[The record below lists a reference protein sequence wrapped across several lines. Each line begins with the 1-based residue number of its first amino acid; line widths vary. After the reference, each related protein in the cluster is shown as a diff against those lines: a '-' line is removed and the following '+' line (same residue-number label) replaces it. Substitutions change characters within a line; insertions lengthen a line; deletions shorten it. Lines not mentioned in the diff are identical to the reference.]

1 MRPKKSLRV
10 SSAAKYYMSEGK
22 GDVEPELSLSP

>member
-1 MRPKKSLRV
+1 MRPKKRV